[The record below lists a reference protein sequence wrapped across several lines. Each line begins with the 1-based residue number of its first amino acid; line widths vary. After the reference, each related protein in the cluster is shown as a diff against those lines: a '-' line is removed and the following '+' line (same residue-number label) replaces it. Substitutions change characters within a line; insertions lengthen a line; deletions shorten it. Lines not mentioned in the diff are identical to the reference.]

1 MAEVEEEKLLTN
13 KRTAACFGVI
23 VSLAVLASCAGDS
36 SGGGTATSAP
46 VTSASAAQALAAPTK
61 GLPPVNTTAAQAL
74 LSPDQTLQ
82 AVNFAETG
90 TTTISG
96 KIVGYRSVAYA
107 VPARAG
113 QTLTVTMATASTSAY
128 FNVRDVR
135 DQSGAAVHIG
145 ETAGQRAVIA
155 VPADTTYLIDPF
167 LVRAVAR
174 RGSTADYTLTISR
187 Q

>member
-1 MAEVEEEKLLTN
+1 MVTN
-13 KRTAACFGVI
+13 KRAAAYFGVM
-23 VSLAVLASCAGDS
+23 VSLAVLTSCGGGS
-36 SGGGTATSAP
+36 SGGTATGTPTPSAP
-46 VTSASAAQALAAPTK
+46 VAQAPVVATK
-61 GLPPVNTTAAQAL
+61 ALPPVNTAAAQAL

-82 AVNFAETG
+82 TVNFAETG
-90 TTTISG
+90 TTTVSG
-96 KIVGYRSVAYA
+96 KIVGYKSVAYA

-145 ETAGQRAVIA
+145 ETGGPRAMIS

-174 RGSTADYTLTISR
+174 RGSTADYTLTITR

>member
-1 MAEVEEEKLLTN
+1 MTN
-13 KRTAACFGVI
+13 NRLPACLGMI
-23 VSLAVLASCAGDS
+23 LSLAVLTSCAGDS
-36 SGGGTATSAP
+36 SGGTATSTPLPSAP
-46 VTSASAAQALAAPTK
+46 VTQAPAAAVK
-61 GLPPVNTTAAQAL
+61 GLPPVNTAAAQAL

-82 AVNFAETG
+82 TVNFTEAG
-90 TTTISG
+90 TTTVSG
-96 KIVGYRSVAYA
+96 KIVGYQSVAYA

-113 QTLTVTMATASTSAY
+113 QTLTVTMSTASTSAY
-128 FNVRDVR
+128 FNVKDVR

-145 ETAGQRAVIA
+145 ETAGPRAVIA

-174 RGSTADYTLTISR
+174 RGSTADYTLTITR